1 MRDFTGRTVAITGAA
16 RGIGRA
22 AAEAFAARGAHLA
35 LADVDALGLGRTADE
50 LRTAGRRV
58 LARTVDVAR
67 ADDVARFRDEAYGLF
82 GRVDVLCNVAGIA
95 INGLL
100 EDMTLEDWR
109 RIVDVDLW
117 GVIHGCHFFYP
128 AMIRQ
133 GDGGHIV
140 NVASMAALGPL
151 PASAAYGAVKSAVL
165 GLSEALRLE
174 AARHGIGVS
183 TVCPGVVATGM
194 GRALRMVS
202 GVRGLDAAQTRDAIG
217 RLMTRFGAPPARVA
231 AAMVRAVEHGAGVV
245 PVGPEAAALDLL
257 RRGNRRLYD
266 AVMTRVLATI
276 LAERPPP
283 EPRR

>member
-1 MRDFTGRTVAITGAA
+1 MHDFAGRTVAITGAA
-16 RGIGRA
+16 GGIGRA
-22 AAEAFAARGAHLA
+22 VAEAFAARGAHLA
-35 LADVDALGLGRTADE
+35 LADVDAGGLGRTADE

-100 EDMTLEDWR
+100 EDMALEDWR
-109 RIVDVDLW
+109 RIIDVDLW

-133 GDGGHIV
+133 GGGGHIV

-165 GLSEALRLE
+165 GLSEGLRLE
-174 AARHGIGVS
+174 AARHRIGV
-183 TVCPGVVATGM
+183 TVVCPGVVATGM
-194 GRALRMVS
+194 SGALRMVS
-202 GVRGLDAAQTRDAIG
+202 GARGRSAEQTRDAIG
-217 RLMTRFGAPPARVA
+217 RLMTRFGARPERVA
-231 AAMVRAVEHGAGVV
+231 TALVRAVETDAGVV

-266 AVMTRVLATI
+266 AVMTRALRAI
-276 LAERPPP
+276 LADR
-283 EPRR
+283 